1 MKKCVVL
8 ESWLMSRQT
17 IPGQRGSIWQRFILG
32 EEGKG
37 GSEEEGGM
45 RGRSEGSAFYLD
57 SDIAVHR

>member
-8 ESWLMSRQT
+8 ESWLMYRQT

-37 GSEEEGGM
+37 GSEEE
-45 RGRSEGSAFYLD
+45 REERERSVGSALFG
-57 SDIAVHR
+57 